1 MRVTF
6 AKKDVFWIVSLV
18 IAVISAV
25 LDICYSVMLSSATNT
40 INIRLIIFPLAVL
53 ILTLIASFGKNTKE
67 KGKTNDALMFAAS
80 IIISIEFIIALTNL
94 SSFASSAFGLN
105 GSVLSRILAGLDW
118 VLYSLVTVC
127 FILVVIFFILFSTVT
142 NEDNR
147 PTYQRI
153 ILISSLVL
161 LIVSAVMVAIS
172 VLGLVALSFTSSFS
186 AADVIKQ
193 SEYMAVMVGYAYL
206 IFLLCRN
213 VSVSPKPV
221 LTSSASISSSKPVN
235 NPVSGNGD
243 VSAEEKKIELL
254 KSYANLREQGV
265 ITEEEFQAKK
275 KELMK

>member
-40 INIRLIIFPLAVL
+40 INIRLILFPLAVL